1 MIPEE
6 MASKKTPRRLR
17 VQPSLNARQVRFE
30 GEDDDEASSPP
41 ARQPTNFP
49 QVGPAPGSGPAQG
62 WYTAADPTRSLGT
75 SAYTNFF
82 PTAGQ
87 MADYQNAVPH
97 PPGVNFQPPVPDN
110 TFGPI
115 PHLYV
120 PRFDPVVLLLTMA
133 CPFLMS
139 FFLGSTIIIFLYVYC
154 RLATSSPL
162 ASGPDAP
169 APGNNSPSKNE
180 KLTPSQQPAPPMPG
194 AFPVGPGGFV
204 AQQPGFVP
212 QGFTPQGFAP
222 PGFAP
227 PGFAPQAFVPQGFV
241 PQGFVPQ
248 GQQPVMING
257 QAFVPVAAAPGQP
270 FTPPTMPGGY
280 VMVNGVPVP
289 IMTPGNDF
297 KSPDVSGVGRTPN
310 EEALRQIQFAYAN
323 RLFEP
328 QDFKPGDDDPSRFYY
343 VREIDGN
350 WTQRNRYTI
359 DQMACRWYVT
369 DEGWFYAVR
378 LPD

>member
-1 MIPEE
+1 MLPEE
-6 MASKKTPRRLR
+6 AASSKKASSRRLR
-17 VQPSLNARQVRFE
+17 LGESLNNRQVRFE
-30 GEDDDEASSPP
+30 ADDDDEETPSSSLQG
-41 ARQPTNFP
+41 RQPTNFP
-49 QVGPAPGSGPAQG
+49 QVGPAPASGGSTQG
-62 WYTAADPTRSLGT
+62 WFTAADPTRSLGT
-75 SAYTNFF
+75 SAYTNFH
-82 PTAGQ
+82 PTAAAAPQ
-87 MADYQNAVPH
+87 PAQLPRPAAANPTMADYQNAVPH
-97 PPGVNFQPPVPDN
+97 PAGVNFQPPVPDN

-120 PRFDPVVLLLTMA
+120 PRFDPVGA
-133 CPFLMS
+133 HPFPL
-139 FFLGSTIIIFLYVYC
+139 VYPPPPPPPPG
-154 RLATSSPL
+154 RAATF
-162 ASGPDAP
+162 
-169 APGNNSPSKNE
+169 
-180 KLTPSQQPAPPMPG
+180 TVQQPAQTMPG
-194 AFPVGPGGFV
+194 AYPVGPGAFV
-204 AQQPGFVP
+204 ANHPPGYVPQGFAP
-212 QGFTPQGFAP
+212 QGFTPA

-227 PGFAPQAFVPQGFV
+227 PGFAPQAFVPQGYV

-248 GQQPVMING
+248 GQHPIMVNG
-257 QAFVPVAAAPGQP
+257 QAFVPVAAAPGHSFQ
-270 FTPPTMPGGY
+270 PPTGPGGF
-280 VMVNGVPVP
+280 VMFNGVPVP

-297 KSPDVSGVGRTPN
+297 KTPDVSGVGRTPN
-310 EEALRQIQFAYAN
+310 EEMLRQVQFAYAN